1 MTFQAWLAYYGLPT
15 DGSADLIDSDG
26 DGMNNWQ
33 EWVAGTSPTNAE
45 SGLRI
50 SSVSYSDA
58 GVVVSW
64 QSITDRS
71 YYLQRA
77 TDLGGTVDF
86 VTVATNIVGLTNTTT
101 YVDSNSIGSGPFFY
115 RVGIPA
121 P

>member
-1 MTFQAWLAYYGLPT
+1 
-15 DGSADLIDSDG
+15 
-26 DGMNNWQ
+26 
-33 EWVAGTSPTNAE
+33 
-45 SGLRI
+45 
-50 SSVSYSDA
+50 
-58 GVVVSW
+58 VVVSW

-115 RVGIPA
+115 RVGIPSPSFSA
-121 P
+121 E